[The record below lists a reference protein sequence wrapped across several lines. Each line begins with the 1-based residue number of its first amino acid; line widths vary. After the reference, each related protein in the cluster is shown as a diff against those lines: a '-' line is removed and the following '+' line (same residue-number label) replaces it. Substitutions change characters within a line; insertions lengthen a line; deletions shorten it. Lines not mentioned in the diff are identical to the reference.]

1 MKEHKPFSMRIFI
14 YPALFILAVA
24 VYKNHT
30 ATSQTLPERS
40 TTSTPQTVS
49 ITLPPPNAIKVGE
62 IYAPYYIDEN
72 STLNTIIE
80 NLKERCSR
88 DEVCEITQAFKYV
101 SQIPYIRS
109 EKHRTPVDVIVKNG
123 GDCDEKAQLFA
134 MILVETNHNCVVVYT
149 KDHAFIAVEIENTSQ
164 INRNNA
170 RLKIESKDYFYT
182 ETTDKNGYVGKFNGV
197 YPADIQGIYHINEK
211 RNIPKEEIAFD
222 LVSLSQ

>member
-1 MKEHKPFSMRIFI
+1 MKEHKPFSMRIFV

-30 ATSQTLPERS
+30 ANSNVIPVNKNVSQV
-40 TTSTPQTVS
+40 QT
-49 ITLPPPNAIKVGE
+49 ITVPPPNAIKVGE
-62 IYAPYYIDEN
+62 FYAPYYIDEN
-72 STLNTIIE
+72 SKLNTIIE

-88 DEVCEITQAFKYV
+88 DEVCEVTQAFKYV

-109 EKHRTPVDVIVKNG
+109 ETHRTPVDVIVKNG

-134 MILVETNHNCVVVYT
+134 MILIETNHNCVVVYT
-149 KDHAFIAVEIENTSQ
+149 KDHAFIAVEIENTSK

-170 RLKIESKDYFYT
+170 RLKIENKDYFYA

-197 YPADIQGIYHINEK
+197 YPDEIQGIYHINEK
-211 RNIPKEEIAFD
+211 RNIPKEEIEF
-222 LVSLSQ
+222 LSL

>member
-1 MKEHKPFSMRIFI
+1 MKEHKPFSMRIFV

-30 ATSQTLPERS
+30 ANSNVIPVNKNVSQV
-40 TTSTPQTVS
+40 QTIIV
-49 ITLPPPNAIKVGE
+49 PPPNAIKVGE
-62 IYAPYYIDEN
+62 FYAPYYIDEN
-72 STLNTIIE
+72 SKLNTIIE

-164 INRNNA
+164 INRSNA
-170 RLKIESKDYFYT
+170 RLKIENKDYFYA

-197 YPADIQGIYHINEK
+197 YPDDIQGIYHINEK
-211 RNIPKEEIAFD
+211 RNIPKEEIEF
-222 LVSLSQ
+222 LSL